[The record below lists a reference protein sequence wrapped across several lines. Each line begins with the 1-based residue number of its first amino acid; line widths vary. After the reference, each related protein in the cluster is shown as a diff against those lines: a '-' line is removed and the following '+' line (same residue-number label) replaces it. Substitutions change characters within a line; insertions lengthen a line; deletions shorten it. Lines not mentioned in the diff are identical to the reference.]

1 VQRDACQAVLDQQGF
16 ALRAN
21 SGNKQLLL
29 ELGGA
34 LKVLTKQEKHRLPA
48 PPPPPPP
55 PNAERLFSWHLLERR
70 RKHVKRHVLKLISS
84 VGRHDATAWG
94 KLKSVALMVPDTS
107 RFPPTPIPTPVPT
120 PTPTP
125 TPNPN
130 PNPNPNSK
138 PDPNQVPDTSRFPLG
153 PTWVLRVAV
162 CHTDL
167 EPPNPRLAGPMQV
180 CYSQV

>member
-1 VQRDACQAVLDQQGF
+1 MQRDACQAVLDQQGF

-130 PNPNPNSK
+130 PNPNPNL
-138 PDPNQVPDTSRFPLG
+138 NLTLTRC
-153 PTWVLRVAV
+153 PTPRASLSAPRGCCAWPYA
-162 CHTDL
+162 TQISN
-167 EPPNPRLAGPMQV
+167 PPTLD
-180 CYSQV
+180 